1 MQCNQMTFYFDVSH
15 FYVMFRIYYLV
26 LCSLLV
32 YGCSVLLIENRYD
45 PVRVF
50 SSEAEAIGV
59 PGAISF
65 QSFKEIVAKRY
76 ISGHYVFQLGIYEL
90 VGELKVNGREL
101 TIEAADGAIF
111 TGSDH
116 HTGGIVLGGEG
127 ITLNNLHF
135 IDTSYCVKNSR
146 RVITKNIEINRL
158 VSKKTQDCII
168 LNGRGHR
175 KASDW
180 NIVRFSS
187 SGYYRSAIRLFGKGV
202 NSININSI
210 GIDGLSDASYC
221 WKGGIQ
227 IYESAHDIVISN
239 GIIRNNEG
247 ECGDKFQQG
256 DGVEIDHKEGAPE
269 NIVLRNISFK
279 NNRDADVDVKGRNVL
294 MENLSF
300 YGGSNSRH
308 AIKSW
313 SRNYECVDCYATS
326 NFQKVIETK
335 KSTIHFKCSTLSR
348 VASLTED
355 SLPFG
360 KTSELKCIPFLL
372 NKGEAT

>member
-1 MQCNQMTFYFDVSH
+1 MQCNKMTFYFDTSQVCA
-15 FYVMFRIYYLV
+15 MLRGYYLV
-26 LCSLLV
+26 LSSLLVSGCSLLLV
-32 YGCSVLLIENRYD
+32 EDRYD
-45 PVRVF
+45 SVRVF

-116 HTGGIVLGGEG
+116 HKGGIVLGGEG
-127 ITLNNLHF
+127 ITLNNLQF

-146 RVITKNIEINRL
+146 NVITNNIEINRL
-158 VSKKTQDCII
+158 TSKKTKDCII
-168 LNGRGHR
+168 LNGRGNR
-175 KASDW
+175 QTNGW
-180 NIVRFSS
+180 NISGFSS
-187 SGYYRSAIRLFGKGV
+187 SGYYRSAIRLFGTGV

-210 GIDGLSDASYC
+210 DIDGLSDESYC

-227 IYESAHDIVISN
+227 IYEGAHELVISN
-239 GIIRNNEG
+239 GMIRNNQG
-247 ECGDKFQQG
+247 ECGGEFQQG
-256 DGVEIDHKEGAPE
+256 DGVEIDHKRGIPE
-269 NIVLRNISFK
+269 NIVLKNITFE
-279 NNRDADVDVKGRNVL
+279 NNRDADVDVKGKGVL
-294 MENLSF
+294 MENLRF

-313 SRNYECVDCYATS
+313 SRNYECVNCYATS

-355 SLPFG
+355 SLSFG